1 MRASSPG
8 KGVSKRRSKNHSHP
22 LGEDAKS
29 TSLAGGR
36 GSAAGGGSL
45 IAGTQIFRG
54 DRPTPVALAS
64 ALSDQE
70 AASSMMEGYQA
81 LTGKEKEA
89 LRLLLNGHDA
99 KSMASHLGL
108 SVHTVNERLRDARRK
123 LSVSSSKAAARIVRD
138 AETATPQ
145 SVGYK
150 VLGDADAAPDGQTFD
165 PRPVVS
171 PPASRAAW
179 AIGGF
184 AMITLFVAALA
195 FSSPEPAA
203 PPALAAAA
211 TRLVADSDA
220 SRAARDWLTLVDAGN
235 WPESWAATGAY
246 FQTVNSLANWQ
257 AAAEQ
262 VHARL
267 GPAVSREL
275 VRDDSTPAPPNGY
288 RSVRF
293 RTTFANNR
301 SATEVLALSREG
313 DRWRVVGITV
323 E

>member
-1 MRASSPG
+1 
-8 KGVSKRRSKNHSHP
+8 
-22 LGEDAKS
+22 
-29 TSLAGGR
+29 
-36 GSAAGGGSL
+36 
-45 IAGTQIFRG
+45 
-54 DRPTPVALAS
+54 
-64 ALSDQE
+64 
-70 AASSMMEGYQA
+70 
-81 LTGKEKEA
+81 
-89 LRLLLNGHDA
+89 
-99 KSMASHLGL
+99 
-108 SVHTVNERLRDARRK
+108 
-123 LSVSSSKAAARIVRD
+123 
-138 AETATPQ
+138 
-145 SVGYK
+145 
-150 VLGDADAAPDGQTFD
+150 
-165 PRPVVS
+165 
-171 PPASRAAW
+171 
-179 AIGGF
+179 
-184 AMITLFVAALA
+184 MITLFVAALA

-246 FQTVNSLANWQ
+246 FQTVISLANWQ

-267 GPAVSREL
+267 GPALSREL
-275 VRDDSTPAPPNGY
+275 MRDDSTPAPPNGY